1 MRNLLMPAI
10 FKFFSLSKCIAEPFE
25 LKASIHI
32 DIGKRVAAFLPFYA
46 SFVQI
51 VLFKDASWLM

>member
-1 MRNLLMPAI
+1 MPAI